1 MRGEK
6 EELEEM
12 RRDLTH
18 QFNERDFNRTAEHEN
33 QINSLKR
40 EIDLL
45 EISNQKMTNAVKALE
60 QQANVDKSEIKR
72 LQADVEDK

>member
-45 EISNQKMTNAVKALE
+45 EISN
-60 QQANVDKSEIKR
+60 
-72 LQADVEDK
+72 